1 MNRLV
6 SINWQWNYSVAPQPE
21 YKRRTRMGRS
31 SRPKNKIQQPSLL
44 TLGADRFIWDLSSP
58 KSGCS
63 LFTGV
68 TCNVDKPTRLCQ
80 HWPDFPHFS
89 QLLCNS
95 SMWNHFSFFFF
106 FVRHKE
112 KACFDLMQF
121 RHQLTFSFFCFFCT
135 KVLGAAERVL
145 CWGWWLVSQ
154 FLPRS
159 QPHQAPTRAF
169 YSNSSPPGRRK
180 EQRRFQVVVLIR
192 PTANKELLISGALL
206 LNALPQVRRAL
217 L

>member
-95 SMWNHFSFFFF
+95 SMWNHFSSFFFF

-121 RHQLTFSFFCFFCT
+121 RHQLTFCFFVFFALKYC
-135 KVLGAAERVL
+135 
-145 CWGWWLVSQ
+145 
-154 FLPRS
+154 
-159 QPHQAPTRAF
+159 
-169 YSNSSPPGRRK
+169 
-180 EQRRFQVVVLIR
+180 EQ
-192 PTANKELLISGALL
+192 
-206 LNALPQVRRAL
+206 LNVFCVEGGG
-217 L
+217 